1 MRGESC
7 EMQSLRKQSEPTDEM
22 ACIMMRESVCSSL
35 FSRVMIR
42 YSEKSYLGEKCNSR
56 LQSIIIEKTRK
67 ELETPNHLTSKV
79 KCRA

>member
-1 MRGESC
+1 MGESC

-22 ACIMMRESVCSSL
+22 ACIMMRESMC
-35 FSRVMIR
+35 SRVMVR
-42 YSEKSYLGEKCNSR
+42 YSEKSYSGEKCNSR
-56 LQSIIIEKTRK
+56 LPSIIIGKTRK